1 MFVREGKI
9 EGESK
14 RMEKSLES
22 EREIEKEGDG
32 KDSERECVFE

>member
-9 EGESK
+9 EGDSK
-14 RMEKSLES
+14 RMEKSLVS

-32 KDSERECVFE
+32 KDSEREGVFE